1 MVRLEVEGLFN
12 GVFYFLDQR
21 KLMPEKSSPILF
33 SSSLLI
39 AVLENPHFPFQPL
52 IYPHC
57 ISSLDV
63 TIVQE

>member
-12 GVFYFLDQR
+12 DVFYFLDQR

-33 SSSLLI
+33 SSLFI